1 MKAFMNPR
9 DVILKTAVIGTGRQP
24 LALPAANGALGEALA
39 QLNGDDREA
48 ALLSAAA
55 VTTLYERAG
64 RLPVTTMQ
72 TAPEPC
78 ATDDLPRCNRS
89 ATQRLSLMLQGEHRE
104 ILPEWLAAVA
114 SAGQRVSEELLPALL
129 DEGKAHRELRAA
141 ISSVVGK
148 RGVWLAAQNPEWD
161 YVTGMIDES
170 AWHTASRT
178 ARLSLLQSLRATDPT
193 RAREMVVTTWNEDGP
208 DERAAFI
215 STFKIGLSLDDESF
229 LESALDDRRREVRK
243 AAAELLARLP
253 ASALSQRML
262 ARVQPL
268 LAFKRRR
275 LGKNTLE
282 VTLPASCDK
291 AMTRDGIEPKTQH
304 QGIGEKAW
312 WLQQM
317 ISVAPPH
324 IWCQQFYE
332 SPAALAQAA
341 HGEWRNLLLTGWANA
356 AALHRD
362 TDWLE
367 ALLAA
372 MIKQPAGFNPA
383 QLFTGLT
390 APQQERLLK
399 HLMQLSG
406 GLDDLTFTCLLSAG
420 HQIWSEELSRTVINA
435 LMKLLS
441 RNARFTHWSYQL
453 PVLAPHIHPSLA
465 VKMPALLADVLG
477 PDFDATPAIRNFLDI
492 LQFRHDLLREISE

>member
-1 MKAFMNPR
+1 MNFR
-9 DVILKTAVIGTGRQP
+9 DAILKTAVTGTGRQP
-24 LALPAANGALGEALA
+24 LALPAANGPLGEALA

-48 ALLSAAA
+48 GLLGAAA
-55 VTTLYERAG
+55 VTTMYERAG

-78 ATDDLPRCNRS
+78 ATDDLPRCNRN
-89 ATQRLSLMLQGEHRE
+89 ATQRLLLMLRGEHKE
-104 ILPEWLAAVA
+104 LLPEWLAAVA
-114 SAGQRVSEELLPALL
+114 SVRQRVSEELLPPLL
-129 DEGKAHRELRAA
+129 DEGKAHRELREA
-141 ISSVVGK
+141 ISSVVGR
-148 RGVWLAAQNPEWD
+148 RGAWLAAQNPEWD
-161 YVTGMIDES
+161 YVTGTIDES
-170 AWHTASRT
+170 AWHTGSRT
-178 ARLSLLQSLRATDPT
+178 ARFALLQSLRATAPA
-193 RAREMVVTTWNEDGP
+193 RAREMVAATWNEDGP

-215 STFKIGLSLDDESF
+215 SAFATGLSLDDESF
-229 LESALDDRRREVRK
+229 LESALDDRRKEVRK

-253 ASALSQRML
+253 ASALSQRMI

-268 LAFKRRR
+268 LALKRKR
-275 LGKNTLE
+275 LGKNSFEL
-282 VTLPASCDK
+282 TLPEACDK
-291 AMTRDGIEPKTQH
+291 AMTRDGIEPKPPQH

-324 IWCQQFYE
+324 IWCQQFNE
-332 SPAALAQAA
+332 SPAALVQAA
-341 HGEWRNLLLTGWANA
+341 HGEWRNLLLSAWANA

-372 MIKQPAGFNPA
+372 AIKQPAGFQPT

-399 HLMQLSG
+399 HLLQLSG
-406 GLDDLTFTCLLSAG
+406 GLGDLTFTCLLSAG
-420 HQIWSEELSRTVINA
+420 PQIWSEELSRTVINA
-435 LMKLLS
+435 LMKLISS
-441 RNARFTHWSYQL
+441 RNTWFTHWSYQL
-453 PVLAPHIHPSLA
+453 PILAPHIHPSLA
-465 VKMPALLADVLG
+465 VEATAMFAAALG
-477 PDFDATPAIRNFLDI
+477 PDFDMNPAIRNFLDV